1 MKNEVKVNENY
12 SKINSEAG
20 TAAVEDPL
28 IETVVEEFGEF
39 LENFIDDKGSHK
51 YEARVIELVNLSE
64 HILDVSCSDIR
75 THNRSLRRS
84 LEIVGLYNKVFPQ
97 LCRTIKAYVKT
108 KVGPEAAR
116 KDFLLRLVI

>member
-1 MKNEVKVNENY
+1 MKVNENY
-12 SKINSEAG
+12 SKINSEAE

-28 IETVVEEFGEF
+28 IVTIVEEFGEF
-39 LENFIDDKGSHK
+39 LENFIDDKGLLK

-84 LEIVGLYNKVFPQ
+84 LEKMGLYNKVFPH